1 MGPLAGLKVVELAG
15 LGPAPCAG
23 MMLADMGAEVV
34 LIERKTRNANAASI
48 DGMRA
53 GNFVHRGKRSIA
65 VDLKNPAST
74 DVVLRL
80 IERADVVVEG
90 FRPGVMER
98 LGLGPTVCH
107 ARNPKLVYGR
117 LTGWG
122 QTGPLAHAAGH
133 DPNYIALSGAL
144 WHGGSADR
152 PPTAPLT
159 LVGDLGGGTMM
170 LLFGLL
176 GAVFHAARTG
186 EGQVVDCAI
195 TDGSAYLSSLLWTM
209 RNVGVLGGELGSSWA
224 DFGAPWN
231 DTYRCADG
239 GFVTVCALE
248 PRFYALLIE
257 QLGLSDD
264 PLFAHQWDRTAWPA
278 AKARMQECFATHSR
292 AHWCALLEGTDA
304 CFAPVLDPVEAAQHP
319 HNVAREVF
327 IERDGHVQPAPAPRF
342 SRSVPEAGPIP
353 SVGSDADA
361 ILAELGYN
369 AAAIAGL
376 RETGAV

>member
-34 LIERKTRNANAASI
+34 LVERRHPNANSAGI
-48 DGMRA
+48 DGVRA
-53 GNFVHRGKRSIA
+53 AGFVHRGKRSIA
-65 VDLKNPAST
+65 VDLKHPSSAE
-74 DVVLRL
+74 VVLRL
-80 IERADVVVEG
+80 IDRADIVIEG

-98 LGLGPTVCH
+98 LGLGPEVCH

-122 QTGPLAHAAGH
+122 QTGPLSQAAGH
-133 DPNYIALSGAL
+133 DPNYVALSGAL
-144 WHGGSADR
+144 WHGGSAER

-176 GAVFHAARTG
+176 GAVFHASRTG

-209 RNVGVLGGELGSSWA
+209 RHMGMLGGALGSGWG
-224 DFGAPWN
+224 DFAAPWN
-231 DTYRCADG
+231 DTYQCADG

-257 QLGLSDD
+257 RLGLTED
-264 PLFAHQWDRTAWPA
+264 PVFAHQWDSSSWPEG
-278 AKARMQECFATHSR
+278 KARMRTLFASRDR

-304 CFAPVLDPVEAAQHP
+304 CFAPVLDPIEATKHP
-319 HNVAREVF
+319 HNVARDVF
-327 IERDGHVQPAPAPRF
+327 IERDGLVQPAPAPRF
-342 SRSVPEAGPIP
+342 SRSVPTAG
-353 SVGSDADA
+353 SVPALGADADEL
-361 ILAELGYN
+361 LAELGYDD
-369 AAAIAGL
+369 AAVTAL
-376 RETGAV
+376 RESGAI